1 MTGQSKITKY
11 RLTDDTV
18 RMLAVPGSEERRF
31 WDVDL
36 PGFCLRVQRT
46 GSSSFCIKH
55 NWQGK
60 PRWQTLGVPG
70 PEFNTAHA
78 REAAAVTI
86 QTVQEARLATPPK
99 GRPAKIQSGLSV
111 KDMAELYLLEGPLA
125 KLDKR
130 ASSWEADTS
139 NLRRH
144 IIPLIGAMA
153 ASTVKREDVARMVL
167 NIVGGANS
175 GVIRTCKQGYAR
187 VTGGP
192 GVALRSLQ
200 VLAATY
206 AWAIQR
212 ELVAVNPAKGI
223 RLPRRPGKERFLSVN
238 EARRLL
244 LALDALEK
252 EGGLDVKH
260 AVAIRLL
267 LLTGARKTEIV
278 GLKWSEVDFG
288 RRCFTLPPERSKT
301 GGSVGSR
308 RIHFGDEAMA
318 QLIKLR
324 RDGLY
329 VFPAAKGTSGHF
341 TCIQKAWCKTRDRAG
356 LGAMRIHDLR
366 HSFASFAVQNGEGIA
381 LIRDALGHTTLRM
394 TERYLQL
401 ADGAGRDFA
410 KRASKGIMDL
420 AA

>member
-1 MTGQSKITKY
+1 MSAQNTVKKY
-11 RLTDDTV
+11 QLTDEMV
-18 RMLAVPGSEERRF
+18 RLLSVSGPDERRL
-31 WDVDL
+31 WDAEL
-36 PGFCLRVQRT
+36 SGFCLRVQRT
-46 GSSSFCIKH
+46 GSSSFCLKH
-55 NWQGK
+55 KIEGK
-60 PRWQTLGVPG
+60 QRWQTLGVPG
-70 PEFNTAHA
+70 PEFNTASA
-78 REAAAVTI
+78 RELATAII
-86 QTVQEARLATPPK
+86 QTDQQARKATPAPT
-99 GRPAKIQSGLSV
+99 GPSV
-111 KDMAELYLLEGPLA
+111 TVREMAELYLVEGPLA

-139 NLRRH
+139 NFRRH
-144 IIPLIGAMA
+144 IIPLIGAMD
-153 ASTVKREDVARMVL
+153 ASAVKREDVARMAL
-167 NIVGGANS
+167 DIIGGANS

-192 GVALRSLQ
+192 GVALRSIQ

-212 ELVAVNPAKGI
+212 ELVAANPAKGI
-223 RLPRRPGKERFLSVN
+223 RLPRRPAKERYLSVP
-238 EARRLL
+238 EARRFLL
-244 LALDALEK
+244 TLDALEK

-260 AVAIRLL
+260 AVALRLL

-278 GLKWSEVDFG
+278 GLRWSEVDFG

-318 QLIKLR
+318 QLVKLQR
-324 RDGLY
+324 TGPY

-356 LGAMRIHDLR
+356 LGTMRIHDLR

-394 TERYLQL
+394 TERYLHL

-410 KRASKGIMDL
+410 QRASKGIMEL